1 MMKSTQTNKYETAC
15 FIQESPQSSEMNGYE
30 TLMSTEKTPYC
41 RFNAT
46 LQTYNCQNRMRRR
59 YSMDNV
65 KHVVETDPRIQDLV
79 AKNKWR
85 GEWNHPNPEIK
96 GQIFSDIRMTIPE
109 PMRTSHFISKPE
121 FINDKFRAVITTHPR
136 TECGRAVT
144 SEIIDIGSVPSFSVR
159 VLGNMI
165 PNASMNQ
172 PNIRVNKMI
181 TADLVD
187 YPSHEGADADIKAR
201 IMESYSET
209 VFLKELAK
217 YCAESDE
224 TMKVVCE
231 SFEISPEEV
240 CGITSN
246 GSIIME
252 QCDSSRLII
261 PLKGDIYKEA
271 MGILKSIR

>member
-1 MMKSTQTNKYETAC
+1 MKGSPLTIGVIGHPAYGQTDEYA
-15 FIQESPQSSEMNGYE
+15 
-30 TLMSTEKTPYC
+30 
-41 RFNAT
+41 
-46 LQTYNCQNRMRRR
+46 
-59 YSMDNV
+59 
-65 KHVVETDPRIQDLV
+65 
-79 AKNKWR
+79 
-85 GEWNHPNPEIK
+85 
-96 GQIFSDIRMTIPE
+96 
-109 PMRTSHFISKPE
+109 E

-136 TECGRAVT
+136 TECGRAVA

-165 PNASMNQ
+165 PNASINE

-181 TADLVD
+181 TADMVD

-209 VFLKELAK
+209 IFLKELAK
-217 YCAESDE
+217 YCTESDE

-246 GSIIME
+246 GSVIME

-271 MGILKSIR
+271 MSILTSMR